1 MVLILTRAEIL
12 SVLKIDDTIEVVQ
25 RAHAALASQSAVQ
38 PERANVQIPGSPSL
52 MIPMV
57 AATGPKAAGVKLLMD
72 TPSNLARNLPT
83 QQSTIVLVNP
93 ETGRCEAFLDGG
105 GITLL
110 RTAAASAVATRHLAR
125 SGPAVLGL
133 IGAGA
138 QARAHLAAIQCVR
151 EVDHVLVW
159 SRTTATAARFADE
172 SAAGGVR
179 VSVAASPEEV
189 VRHADILCTLTPSQ
203 MPIVRGEWFPA
214 GLHINAVGAPP
225 RRDHREIDTLGIVR
239 SHVVVDSYD
248 TAIEESGDVMIP
260 VSEGAITL
268 DHFRVELGEVINGTR
283 PGRRDDTEITLYN
296 SVGVG
301 IQDIATARL
310 AVDLAREAGLGTE
323 IALNGRPPEKS

>member
-1 MVLILTRAEIL
+1 M
-12 SVLKIDDTIEVVQ
+12 
-25 RAHAALASQSAVQ
+25 
-38 PERANVQIPGSPSL
+38 
-52 MIPMV
+52 
-57 AATGPKAAGVKLLMD
+57 
-72 TPSNLARNLPT
+72 
-83 QQSTIVLVNP
+83 
-93 ETGRCEAFLDGG
+93 
-105 GITLL
+105 
-110 RTAAASAVATRHLAR
+110 
-125 SGPAVLGL
+125 
-133 IGAGA
+133 
-138 QARAHLAAIQCVR
+138 
-151 EVDHVLVW
+151 LVW